1 MEATGTAGNL
11 SGLAPKGTAEPAVM
25 VATGWRLPVAFTR
38 SEFLWACAGGTA
50 EFAVKESADGGP
62 SIFCEPDTAGNFSGL
77 ALVGAAECASE
88 VAGREP
94 AAFEDKGDKRS
105 DGEPPVVCGARA
117 FRPGGTA
124 PSFSGL
130 TPKGAAECAAKVATD
145 GKPSFSGTG
154 AGAEAGSGVPFELRM
169 WEFSGSFFAHE
180 E

>member
-1 MEATGTAGNL
+1 MVATDTAGNF
-11 SGLAPKGTAEPAVM
+11 SGLALNGTAQPAVM
-25 VATGWRLPVAFTR
+25 VATGWRQTVAFTG

-50 EFAVKESADGGP
+50 E
-62 SIFCEPDTAGNFSGL
+62 C
-77 ALVGAAECASE
+77 AAEVAAGEAS
-88 VAGREP
+88 
-94 AAFEDKGDKRS
+94 AAFDDTGDKRS

-169 WEFSGSFFAHE
+169 WEFSGSFFARQE
-180 E
+180 